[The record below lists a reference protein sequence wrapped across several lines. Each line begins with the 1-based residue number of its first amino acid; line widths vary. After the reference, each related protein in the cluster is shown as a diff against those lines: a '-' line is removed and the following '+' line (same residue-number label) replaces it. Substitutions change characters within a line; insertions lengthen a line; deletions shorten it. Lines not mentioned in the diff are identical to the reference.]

1 MSIEDLLSKKEEY
14 LTAVEVAKAL
24 GVSTKTFYKNAKS
37 FPFPIYHMGRAYR
50 IPKNPFI
57 EFLQKGS
64 VADER
69 ESRKNGS

>member
-50 IPKNPFI
+50 IPKTPFI
-57 EFLQKGS
+57 EFLQKGCVS
-64 VADER
+64 DIQDN
-69 ESRKNGS
+69 SKNDT